1 MNKIEKMVKE
11 LCPNGVEWKKLGEVT
26 IKNRF
31 RQLGANEL
39 EKLKTNNITVIGGG
53 FCKIIT

>member
-53 FCKIIT
+53 IL